1 MQRKPG
7 SGRLRRRLFPERKR
21 AGPCAVTIR
30 RQRDVEDASSSS
42 SASSAGASR
51 AIREASPEPL
61 QEVADWELEE
71 RIAIMFVVGA
81 PAPVASE
88 RGALLPKATKQ
99 VVQRGADLIRALCK
113 AHGSQLSQ
121 SFGNFDQLVGL
132 GWLLGDVVLGC
143 FVSRADAL
151 AIGRRAG
158 KLAPDFKKEFVAPRT
173 RAGKKKFSS
182 EEEQARAFSAAE
194 EEAAAIRLE
203 TVELPFPAVRAAR
216 AQVAALK
223 RKRVEADERPPAPA
237 PPPAPVRTHDSMG
250 TEWHSIHISMLGEYI
265 PIYKSSVRDAS
276 SMVAEAECE
285 LEEARKAEERL
296 ESALIAAQL
305 ACDRQEKRPEP
316 HRSPLMLDAE
326 WEEWEAARDAW
337 MERLRAHQ
345 AAQREADWARDDA
358 RYALHDAKSEVRYA
372 LRSLESAKAKE
383 CCNLEELHDFVD
395 HCLSRLPSDRVKAI
409 LGDAEA

>member
-1 MQRKPG
+1 M
-7 SGRLRRRLFPERKR
+7 
-21 AGPCAVTIR
+21 
-30 RQRDVEDASSSS
+30 
-42 SASSAGASR
+42 
-51 AIREASPEPL
+51 
-61 QEVADWELEE
+61 
-71 RIAIMFVVGA
+71 
-81 PAPVASE
+81 
-88 RGALLPKATKQ
+88 
-99 VVQRGADLIRALCK
+99 
-113 AHGSQLSQ
+113 
-121 SFGNFDQLVGL
+121 
-132 GWLLGDVVLGC
+132 
-143 FVSRADAL
+143 
-151 AIGRRAG
+151 
-158 KLAPDFKKEFVAPRT
+158 
-173 RAGKKKFSS
+173 
-182 EEEQARAFSAAE
+182 
-194 EEAAAIRLE
+194 
-203 TVELPFPAVRAAR
+203 
-216 AQVAALK
+216 AALK

-358 RYALHDAKSEVRYA
+358 RYALHDAKPEVRYA

-395 HCLSRLPSDRVKAI
+395 AGSLLVSASQRPCQSD
-409 LGDAEA
+409 LGRCRGVMSWVPVMSWLGPAPGSGTGHYQRFA